1 MSLLL
6 NASEWKND
14 NVSQTTSNAL
24 SKSSQKATGKTTE
37 NFQELNPASVEYQQN
52 TMDKRAQRVN
62 DLLNKLNVE
71 NDGDKLMSFNPPP
84 KPVVQQKNDETM
96 SSLKPDELMPKH
108 PTQEILP
115 NIPKNRKGLYVPND
129 LGKNLS
135 HYGKSYEPSSITF
148 NQNKPYYANMGIGG
162 GQGGLDNKLIEKI
175 NYMIHLLEE
184 QQDEKTNNVT
194 EEFVLYSLFGVF
206 IIFVLDSFARSGKYV
221 R

>member
-14 NVSQTTSNAL
+14 NSAQSTSTTK
-24 SKSSQKATGKTTE
+24 SKPVQKTTGNTE
-37 NFQELNPASVEYQQN
+37 NFQELNPVSVEYQQN
-52 TMDKRAQRVN
+52 VMEKRTQRVN
-62 DLLNKLNVE
+62 ELLNKLNVE
-71 NDGDKLMSFNPPP
+71 NDGDKLMNFNPPP
-84 KPVVQQKNDETM
+84 KPIISQKNEETM
-96 SSLKPDELMPKH
+96 MSLKPDELMPKH

-115 NIPKNRKGLYVPND
+115 TIPKNRKGLYVPND
-129 LGKNLS
+129 LGKNYS
-135 HYGKSYEPSSITF
+135 NYGKSYDPTSNSIGGVG
-148 NQNKPYYANMGIGG
+148 KPYYANMGIGA
-162 GQGGLDNKLIEKI
+162 QGSLDNKLIEKL

>member
-14 NVSQTTSNAL
+14 DTTSSTPVRRQRNNASSSDNTQS
-24 SKSSQKATGKTTE
+24 SKEG
-37 NFQELNPASVEYQQN
+37 FQELNPASVEYQQN
-52 TMDKRAQRVN
+52 VMEKRSQRVN

-71 NDGDKLMSFNPPP
+71 NDGDKLANFNPPP
-84 KPVVQQKNDETM
+84 KPIINKKNGEINVI
-96 SSLKPDELMPKH
+96 KPDELMPKH
-108 PTQEILP
+108 PTQEIIP
-115 NIPKNRKGLYVPND
+115 DIPKNKKGLYVPND
-129 LGKNLS
+129 LGKNYS
-135 HYGKSYEPSSITF
+135 NYGKSYDPTLT
-148 NQNKPYYANMGIGG
+148 QNKPYYANMGIMN
-162 GQGGLDNKLIEKI
+162 GQGSLDSKLIEKI